1 MKNKSEKGFFKSI
14 WLKLLSLVIAF
25 VIWLIVVNVDDYKVI
40 KEIYNI
46 PVEQINGE
54 QIEEG
59 GLVFDVTSGET
70 VNIVIEGRR
79 SIVNEL
85 TAKDFTATADLSK
98 LSYTNTAK
106 IIVEPNNGSI
116 ADKLSITVVDDAMT
130 LSIEEKKSKQFELMV
145 STKGNVADGYA
156 LGKAFTAPA
165 VVNVTGPESLIN
177 KIKNVRV
184 NVDVTNRYEDFETTV
199 SPVIYDGNDEIMS
212 SSKLEMNVE
221 EVKVTVPIY
230 ETKSVPIRFYT
241 KGSVKGGYE
250 LTDITA
256 SINEIVVAGS
266 AEDIERLSYI
276 SINDLDVSDISEN
289 TTFERSISNFL
300 PENIYLA
307 DSVDTIVI
315 TVNVEELITKNFTI
329 TTDDIELINKNDE
342 LYVYTLQI
350 QGAFVVS
357 VTGLERNVGGLSIDD
372 LNPLIDC
379 NDLETGVSPA
389 EVSVKLSSRYR
400 VDKNGTVLITVAEK
414 PEETTEEGAT
424 TEGGNGTTE
433 SGTSN
438 GPEGTTEA
446 RNGNGVVDNNSGYAN
461 DTQSIATESADE

>member
-14 WLKLLSLVIAF
+14 WLKLLSIVIAF
-25 VIWLIVVNVDDYKVI
+25 VIWLIVVNVDDYKIV
-40 KEIYNI
+40 KEIYGI

-70 VNIVIEGRR
+70 VNIVVEGRR
-79 SIVNEL
+79 SIVNQL

-98 LSYTNTAK
+98 LSYTNTAN
-106 IIVEPNNGSI
+106 IVVEPNNSSYE
-116 ADKLSITVVDDAMT
+116 DKLTITVVDDAMT
-130 LSIEEKKSKQFELMV
+130 LSIEEKKSKQFELV
-145 STKGNVADGYA
+145 VTTKGNVADGYA

-177 KIKNVRV
+177 KIRSVKVTV
-184 NVDVTNRYEDFETTV
+184 EVTNRYEDFEVTV
-199 SPVIYDGNDEIMS
+199 KPVIYDGNDEIMT
-212 SSKLEMNVE
+212 SSKLSMNVE
-221 EVKVTVPIY
+221 EVKVFVPIY

-241 KGSVKGGYE
+241 KGGVASGYE

-256 SINEIVVAGS
+256 SINEIIVAGK
-266 AEDIERLSYI
+266 AEDIEKLAYI
-276 SINDLDVSDISEN
+276 SINDLDVTDITEN

-300 PENIYLA
+300 PDGIYLA

-315 TVNVEELITKNFTI
+315 TVNVEGLITKNI
-329 TTDDIELINKNDE
+329 TVTAEDIELINKDDD
-342 LYVYTLQI
+342 LYVYSIQI

-357 VTGLERNVGGLSIDD
+357 VTGLERNVSGIDVND

-379 NDLETGVSPA
+379 KDIEPGTTPA

-400 VDKNGTVLITVAEK
+400 VDKNGTVLLNVVEK
-414 PEETTEEGAT
+414 PEETTEDGQTGGAT
-424 TEGGNGTTE
+424 TESGGADK
-433 SGTSN
+433 
-438 GPEGTTEA
+438 PEGTTEA
-446 RNGNGVVDNNSGYAN
+446 RNGNGGFDGNTGYAN
-461 DTQSIATESADE
+461 DTQSALTTEE